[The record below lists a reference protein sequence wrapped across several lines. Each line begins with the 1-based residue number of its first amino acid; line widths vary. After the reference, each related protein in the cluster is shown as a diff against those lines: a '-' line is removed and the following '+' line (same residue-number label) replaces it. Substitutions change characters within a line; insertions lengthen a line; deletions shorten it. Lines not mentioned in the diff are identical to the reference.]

1 MTRTEDFRRKAA
13 KKHIHKRENI
23 IKNVYRDK
31 NWYEAVKLQSH
42 RLSKG
47 KVHCSCPMCSRKT
60 KKKKKK
66 RLKHGNYYPSKD
78 WKHSDAQKIESAEQ
92 ELQEYESS

>member
-23 IKNVYRDK
+23 IKNVYRNK
-31 NWYEAVKLQSH
+31 NWYETVKLQSH

-47 KVHCSCPMCSRKT
+47 KVHFSFPLCAFHGETRQDLRN
-60 KKKKKK
+60 
-66 RLKHGNYYPSKD
+66 RLAQVNKIKD
-78 WKHSDAQKIESAEQ
+78 YFEEGF
-92 ELQEYESS
+92 

>member
-47 KVHCSCPMCSRKT
+47 KVHCSCSLCAFCGETRQDLRN
-60 KKKKKK
+60 
-66 RLKHGNYYPSKD
+66 RLAQVNKIKD
-78 WKHSDAQKIESAEQ
+78 YFEEGF
-92 ELQEYESS
+92 

>member
-23 IKNVYRDK
+23 IKNVYCDK
-31 NWYEAVKLQSH
+31 VWYDMIKSQSH

-47 KVHCSCPMCSRKT
+47 KVHCSCPFALFMVKLVRICVIVSR
-60 KKKKKK
+60 
-66 RLKHGNYYPSKD
+66 R
-78 WKHSDAQKIESAEQ
+78 
-92 ELQEYESS
+92 

>member
-23 IKNVYRDK
+23 IKNVYCDK
-31 NWYEAVKLQSH
+31 VWYDMIKSQSH

-47 KVHCSCPMCSRKT
+47 KVHCSCPLCT
-60 KKKKKK
+60 F
-66 RLKHGNYYPSKD
+66 HGETRQDLRNRFAQINKIKD
-78 WKHSDAQKIESAEQ
+78 YIEEGF
-92 ELQEYESS
+92 

>member
-23 IKNVYRDK
+23 IKNVYCDK
-31 NWYEAVKLQSH
+31 IWYDAIKSQSH

-47 KVHCSCPMCSRKT
+47 KVHCSCSLCVFHGETRQDLRN
-60 KKKKKK
+60 
-66 RLKHGNYYPSKD
+66 RLAQINKIKD
-78 WKHSDAQKIESAEQ
+78 YIEEGF
-92 ELQEYESS
+92 

>member
-31 NWYEAVKLQSH
+31 NWYEVAKLQSH

-47 KVHCSCPMCSRKT
+47 KVHCSCPLCAFHGETRQDLRN
-60 KKKKKK
+60 
-66 RLKHGNYYPSKD
+66 RLAQVNKIKD
-78 WKHSDAQKIESAEQ
+78 YFEEGF
-92 ELQEYESS
+92 

>member
-23 IKNVYRDK
+23 IKNVYCDK
-31 NWYEAVKLQSH
+31 IWYDAIKSQSH

-47 KVHCSCPMCSRKT
+47 KVHCSYPLCAFQGETHQDLRN
-60 KKKKKK
+60 
-66 RLKHGNYYPSKD
+66 RLAQINKIKD
-78 WKHSDAQKIESAEQ
+78 YIEEGF
-92 ELQEYESS
+92 

>member
-1 MTRTEDFRRKAA
+1 MTRTEDFRHKAA
-13 KKHIHKRENI
+13 KKHIHKREDI

-47 KVHCSCPMCSRKT
+47 KVHCSCPLCAFDGETRQDLRN
-60 KKKKKK
+60 
-66 RLKHGNYYPSKD
+66 RLAQVNKIKD
-78 WKHSDAQKIESAEQ
+78 YFEEGF
-92 ELQEYESS
+92 

>member
-31 NWYEAVKLQSH
+31 NWYKAV
-42 RLSKG
+42 
-47 KVHCSCPMCSRKT
+47 
-60 KKKKKK
+60 
-66 RLKHGNYYPSKD
+66 
-78 WKHSDAQKIESAEQ
+78 
-92 ELQEYESS
+92 EL